1 MLSQGGVPKVSG
13 HTISDEKNENVQI
26 PKEKPKNP
34 WEKPKNP
41 GFSLQKPKN
50 PGGFLGFWVF
60 EWKTRVFANP
70 GDYHVEYQKLIWI
83 DIPTISS

>member
-1 MLSQGGVPKVSG
+1 MESNNDHLEIIYQMRK
-13 HTISDEKNENVQI
+13 KENVQI

-60 EWKTRVFANP
+60 EGKTRVFANP
-70 GDYHVEYQKLIWI
+70 AYNG
-83 DIPTISS
+83 

>member
-1 MLSQGGVPKVSG
+1 MSKLCFEFVFCLGCYSWKHSEHMIMKHLFKMVSNND
-13 HTISDEKNENVQI
+13 HLEIIYQIRKKNDNVQI

-60 EWKTRVFANP
+60 E
-70 GDYHVEYQKLIWI
+70 
-83 DIPTISS
+83 

>member
-1 MLSQGGVPKVSG
+1 MESNNDHLEILYQ
-13 HTISDEKNENVQI
+13 IRKNENFQI
-26 PKEKPKNP
+26 PREKPKNP

-60 EWKTRVFANP
+60 EGKTRVFANP
-70 GDYHVEYQKLIWI
+70 GNANGH
-83 DIPTISS
+83 DIMTT